1 MADSLFDSRYRYDY
15 IYPRGRSGETLR
27 AVDTADNDRPVVI
40 KRPAPNDAPP
50 IRAGQ
55 EVSILNERKALTRLA
70 GQATLTALLG
80 GGQFVVGGTPHQYIV
95 MERAEGEI
103 VAEMVLELAA
113 RGERL
118 PELEMLV
125 MVDSLLGVLGAAHA
139 LDIVYNDVDA
149 KHLFWDRDNYRLK
162 LIDWGNAV
170 FLEGDDITPQGVSR
184 QSDIFQVGELLY
196 FILSG
201 GGRIEIPRDGG
212 SDFRADFGYEASRVH
227 SRLQAIIS
235 RAVHPN
241 AKLRYS
247 KIDDLRKDLA
257 AYREPLER
265 ERNAILG
272 RVTERLKR
280 DRSKD
285 ELYSLLKVLEPALEM
300 DPGYPAAREIQRE
313 ISGRLNELEI
323 AADLDAARI
332 YLESGNWA
340 RATGLLEELRQHS
353 RGETGIL
360 IALLLEW
367 SRLLQDKDFR
377 PAPPAVLDAIVL
389 LFERHPA
396 RAAHLLLTQDDERV
410 EARQVQWLLAERI
423 SAHLPE
429 VLLLRPNLYRL
440 DAALY
445 YLNEEGVPVS
455 EPRALLAEIRNTL
468 DDVPEPQTVSLIA
481 LRDRYRK
488 AVDSLTALGT
498 LLEAV
503 NSSYKLP
510 NRKLPMSALERALNA
525 AMALADNMHVIG
537 KQATS
542 SPRDALGA
550 LDSSRSIEP
559 ENPVWDYVAQMLDSL
574 YETLE
579 AYQIYVPSA
588 DGSDLELWLS
598 TAQNELEPY
607 TERLFDEMLV
617 SIVKGLGVSEKSWRT
632 FAAATIQGNRASAIN
647 ALSQAIDGVSTV
659 SPTLSGWLGQL
670 RTIITNASY
679 IERHALYGGLG
690 RALADGWDAYDR
702 GRLGDAERLGSQAME
717 IARNDAERFAARRLR
732 ELAEA
737 TRGWVERNG
746 VSDAKRTQATLT
758 QVELLYT
765 SEENNTRNS
774 FSAQMPTKET
784 YLKAMGKGL
793 VELYNRS
800 STAAIRLLFFNY
812 LLLATLDAHDDALED
827 AAFWREAAMR
837 TLPEIGP
844 KHPAARALDDLAD
857 RRRDLQQAEDTLG
870 RVNGP
875 HALSSLENTRKSL
888 EENPQ
893 ARTLSPAIYSL
904 RELEAAVRDWSDGEF
919 RAAGIKLENALKALD
934 DVESQ
939 AAISVTNYRAWLM
952 DLISAAADLH
962 TSSRTMLQVIETRPD
977 EPRENVRATHHRL
990 VDVTTRLLGQSYAA
1004 NLRSWRDTYEAFLA
1018 AYSDRTMRRSAR
1030 LARFNELFRAMFID
1044 RHPAYPLYRHWYE
1057 QTEHAPEFP
1066 APPTDEPT
1074 PRLTEEEPPPTL
1086 SEAPHAPDLLPQ
1098 EPLDDAPPVER
1109 RRERRRSG
1117 SRLPL
1122 IAGILLLLVVAAG
1135 VIVAA
1140 NGGLPGQTPTAAPT
1154 QTVAAGVAVVM
1165 ATDEATEP
1173 PTDEATPT
1181 SGSGFIMFTPA
1192 PGSEATEAPTIS
1204 RALPT
1209 RTPAPTDPPATSDF
1223 PAIAP
1228 TEPTVAPTTAPTST
1242 PDLPTPTQ
1250 TFTPAPT
1257 DTPTPVPTARPT
1269 LPPGGLTGKQDLL
1282 MAASGAGDDVPWTA
1296 AQFAQPSPDAVWRL
1310 GVADAEGDGTGDVV
1324 VVPMPPDVLE
1334 TFFGND
1340 ASQRIRAVE
1349 ATLALT
1355 TFEQSL
1361 MSEQQVF
1368 FGTVLASA
1376 ADPQQTIGVQVQVNQ
1391 PGIINLGQ
1399 REGSIV
1405 RMISQRSVAAMV
1417 VNIRLTRDPVTGV
1430 VTTYYNGEQ
1439 LGQPVLFVPPEE
1451 PVVPVLFVRNGG
1463 IIVSVSEWTVTL
1475 E

>member
-27 AVDTADNDRPVVI
+27 AVDTGDHDRPVVI

-70 GQATLTALLG
+70 GQATVTTLLG

-95 MERAEGEI
+95 MERAEGAI
-103 VAEMVLELAA
+103 VADLVLELAA
-113 RGERL
+113 HGERL

-125 MVDSLLGVLGAAHA
+125 IVDALLGVLSAAHA

-149 KHLFWDRDNYRLK
+149 KHLFWDRDQYRLK

-184 QSDIFQVGELLY
+184 QSDIFQVGELLF

-212 SDFRADFGYEASRVH
+212 DDFRADFGYESSRVH

-241 AKLRYS
+241 VKLRYR

-265 ERNAILG
+265 ERNSILG

-285 ELYSLLKVLEPALEM
+285 ELYSLASVLEPALTM

-313 ISGRLNELEI
+313 ISGRLSDIEI

-340 RATGLLEELRQHS
+340 RATGLLEELRAQS

-367 SRLLQDKDFR
+367 SKLLQDKNLR

-445 YLNEEGVPVS
+445 YLSEEGVPVG
-455 EPRALLAEIRNTL
+455 EPRALLAEIRAML
-468 DDVPEPQTVSLIA
+468 DDVPSPQTVSLIA

-510 NRKLPMSALERALNA
+510 NRKLPLSALERALNA

-550 LDSSRSIEP
+550 LDSSRNIEP
-559 ENPVWDYVAQMLDSL
+559 ENPVWDHVAQMLDSL

-617 SIVKGLGVSEKSWRT
+617 SIVKGLGVAEKSWRT
-632 FAAATIQGNRASAIN
+632 YAAATIQGNRSGAVT
-647 ALSQAIDGVSTV
+647 ALSQAVDGVSTV
-659 SPTLSGWLGQL
+659 SPTLSGWLSQL
-670 RTIITNASY
+670 RTVVTNSSY
-679 IERHALYGGLG
+679 VERHALYGGLG
-690 RALADGWDAYDR
+690 RALADGWDAFDR
-702 GRLGDAERLGSQAME
+702 GRLSDAERLGGQAME
-717 IARNDAERFAARRLR
+717 IARNDAERQAARRLR
-732 ELAEA
+732 ELTEA

-758 QVELLYT
+758 QIELLYT
-765 SEENNTRNS
+765 AEENNTRNS

-793 VELYNRS
+793 VELYGRGN
-800 STAAIRLLFFNY
+800 TAAVRLLFFNY

-837 TLPEIGP
+837 TLPEFGP

-870 RVNGP
+870 RINGP
-875 HALSSLENTRKSL
+875 HALSSLEATRKAL
-888 EENPQ
+888 EDNPQ

-904 RELEAAVRDWSDGEF
+904 RELEAAVRDWADGEF
-919 RAAGIKLENALKALD
+919 RASGIKLENALKALD

-952 DLISAAADLH
+952 DLIAASADLH
-962 TSSRTMLQVIETRPD
+962 SASKTMAGVIDTKPD
-977 EPRENVRATHHRL
+977 EPRENVRATHHRM
-990 VDVTTRLLGQSYAA
+990 VEMTTRLLGQSYAA
-1004 NLRSWRDTYEAFLA
+1004 NLRNWRDTYESFLA
-1018 AYSDRTMRRSAR
+1018 AYTDRTMRRSAR

-1057 QTEHAPEFP
+1057 LTERAPEFP

-1074 PRLTEEEPPPTL
+1074 PRITEEEPARATL
-1086 SEAPHAPDLLPQ
+1086 SDAPHAPNLSPD
-1098 EPLDDAPPVER
+1098 EPLEGEPPER
-1109 RRERRRSG
+1109 RRERKRSG

-1122 IAGILLLLVVAAG
+1122 IALLLVLLVVAAG

-1140 NGGLPGQTPTAAPT
+1140 NGGLPGQPPAAAPSAT
-1154 QTVAAGVAVVM
+1154 TEASIAVAM
-1165 ATDEATEP
+1165 ATEEATDP
-1173 PTDEATPT
+1173 PSDAATPT

-1192 PGSEATEAPTIS
+1192 PQGETTEAATIS

-1209 RTPAPTDPPATSDF
+1209 RTPAPPTDLPLATD
-1223 PAIAP
+1223 AP
-1228 TEPTVAPTTAPTST
+1228 VIVPTST
-1242 PDLPTPTQ
+1242 PEPPTATQ

-1257 DTPTPVPTARPT
+1257 DTHTPVPTARPT
-1269 LPPGGLTGKQDLL
+1269 LPPGGLTGEQDLL
-1282 MAASGAGDDVPWTA
+1282 VAAGGAGDDVPWTA

-1310 GVADAEGDGTGDVV
+1310 GVADAEGDGSGEVV
-1324 VVPMPPDVLE
+1324 VVPMPPGVLE
-1334 TFFGND
+1334 AFYGDD
-1340 ASQRIRAVE
+1340 ASQRIRAIE

-1355 TFEQSL
+1355 TFDQSL
-1361 MSEQQVF
+1361 VGEQQVF
-1368 FGTVLASA
+1368 FGAILASA
-1376 ADPQQTIGVQVQVNQ
+1376 ADPQQTIGVQVQLNQ
-1391 PGIINLGQ
+1391 PGVINLGQ

-1405 RMISQRSVAAMV
+1405 RMISQRSVTAPV
-1417 VNIRLTRDPVTGV
+1417 VNIRLTRDPITGV

-1439 LGQPVLFVPPEE
+1439 LGQPVLFIPPDE

>member
-27 AVDTADNDRPVVI
+27 AVDTGDKDRPVVI

-70 GQATLTALLG
+70 GQATVTALLG

-103 VAEMVLELAA
+103 VADVVLELAA

-125 MVDSLLGVLGAAHA
+125 IVDKLLEVLSAAHA
-139 LDIVYNDVDA
+139 QDIVYNDVDA
-149 KHLFWDRDNYRLK
+149 KHLFWDREHYRLK

-201 GGRIEIPRDGG
+201 GGRIDIPRDAG
-212 SDFRADFGYEASRVH
+212 SDYRADFGYESTRVH

-241 AKLRYS
+241 AKLRYR

-265 ERNAILG
+265 ERNNIIG
-272 RVTERLKR
+272 RVTERMKR

-285 ELYSLLKVLEPALEM
+285 ELYSLLTVLEPALAM
-300 DPGYPAAREIQRE
+300 DPGYPPAHEIQRE
-313 ISGRLNELEI
+313 ISGRLSDLEV

-332 YLESGNWA
+332 YLESGNWG
-340 RATGLLEELRQHS
+340 RAVTLLEELRQHS
-353 RGETGIL
+353 RGETGTL

-367 SRLLQDKDFR
+367 SRLLVDKDLR

-389 LFERHPA
+389 LFERFPA
-396 RAAHLLLTQDDERV
+396 RAAHLLLTQDDGRV

-429 VLLLRPNLYRL
+429 VLLLRPNMYRL

-445 YLNEEGVPVS
+445 YLSEDGVPVG
-455 EPRALLAEIRNTL
+455 EPRALLAEIRNAL
-468 DDVPEPQTVSLIA
+468 DDVSPGISMIT

-503 NSSYKLP
+503 NSTYKLP

-542 SPRDALGA
+542 SPRDALAA
-550 LDSSRSIEP
+550 LDSSRNIEP
-559 ENPVWDYVAQMLDSL
+559 ENLAWDMVAQMLDSL

-579 AYQIYVPSA
+579 AYQIYVPTA

-617 SIVKGLGVSEKSWRT
+617 SIVKGLGVAEKSWRT
-632 FAAATIQGNRASAIN
+632 FAGATIQGNRNAAVN
-647 ALSQAIDGVSTV
+647 ALAQATDAVSTV
-659 SPTLSGWLGQL
+659 SPTLAGWLNQL
-670 RTIITNASY
+670 KSVVGNSSY
-679 IERHALYGGLG
+679 VERHALYGGLG
-690 RALADGWDAYDR
+690 RALADGWDAYDK
-702 GRLGDAERLGSQAME
+702 GRLGDAERLGGQAME
-717 IARNDAERFAARRLR
+717 IARNDAERYAARRLR
-732 ELAEA
+732 ELSET

-746 VSDAKRTQATLT
+746 VSDAKRTQAALT
-758 QVELLYT
+758 QIELLYT
-765 SEENNTRNS
+765 AEENSTRNS
-774 FSAQMPTKET
+774 FSAQMPSKET

-793 VELYNRS
+793 VDLYNRS
-800 STAAIRLLFFNY
+800 STAAVRILFFNY
-812 LLLATLDAHDDALED
+812 ILLATLDAHDDALED
-827 AAFWREAAMR
+827 ATFWRDAAMR
-837 TLPEIGP
+837 TLPDLGP

-870 RVNGP
+870 RINGP
-875 HALSSLENTRKSL
+875 YALASLENTRLAL
-888 EENPQ
+888 ESNSQ

-934 DVESQ
+934 DVEAQ
-939 AAISVTNYRAWLM
+939 AAISVTGYRSWLM
-952 DLISAAADLH
+952 DLIAGAADLH
-962 TSSRTMLQVIETRPD
+962 SSSKTMAQVIETRPD
-977 EPRENVRATHHRL
+977 EPRENVRATHHRM
-990 VDVTTRLLGQSYAA
+990 VEMTTRLLGQSYAA
-1004 NLRSWRDTYEAFLA
+1004 NLKNWRDTYEAFLA
-1018 AYSDRTMRRSAR
+1018 AYTDRTMRRSAR

-1044 RHPAYPLYRHWYE
+1044 RHPAYTLYRHWYE
-1057 QTEHAPEFP
+1057 LTERAPEFP
-1066 APPTDEPT
+1066 APPTDEPM
-1074 PRLTEEEPPPTL
+1074 PRLTEEVAPPPTL
-1086 SEAPHAPDLLPQ
+1086 SEAPHAPEPAAELPD
-1098 EPLDDAPPVER
+1098 EDAPAIP
-1109 RRERRRSG
+1109 RRERKRSGG

-1122 IAGILLLLVVAAG
+1122 IAALLLVAVVAVG
-1135 VIVAA
+1135 VVVAM
-1140 NGGLPGQTPTAAPT
+1140 NGGLPPGQPTAALT
-1154 QTVAAGVAVVM
+1154 STTESRVEVAL
-1165 ATDEATEP
+1165 ATEEATEETTVAS
-1173 PTDEATPT
+1173 PT
-1181 SGSGFIMFTPA
+1181 SGFIMFTQVPA
-1192 PGSEATEAPTIS
+1192 DATSDPNVTPTATIS
-1204 RALPT
+1204 RALAT
-1209 RTPAPTDPPATSDF
+1209 RTPGPTNTPNEPAVV
-1223 PAIAP
+1223 P
-1228 TEPTVAPTTAPTST
+1228 TETEAP
-1242 PDLPTPTQ
+1242 PTPTQ

-1257 DTPTPVPTARPT
+1257 DTPTPIPTARPT
-1269 LPPGGLTGKQDLL
+1269 LPPGGLTGRQNLL
-1282 MAASGAGDDVPWTA
+1282 LAAADAGEDVPWTA
-1296 AQFAQPSPDAVWRL
+1296 AQFAQPSADAVWRL
-1310 GVADAEGDGTGDVV
+1310 GVADVEGDGSGEVV
-1324 VVPMPPDVLE
+1324 VVPIPPTVLE
-1334 TFFGND
+1334 AFYGND
-1340 ASQRIRAVE
+1340 ASERIRTIE

-1355 TFEQSL
+1355 TFDPSL
-1361 MSEQQVF
+1361 VGEQQVF
-1368 FGTVLASA
+1368 FGAILASA
-1376 ADPQQTIGVQVQVNQ
+1376 ADPQQTIGVQVQLNQ
-1391 PGIINLGQ
+1391 PGVINLGQ

-1405 RMISQRSVAAMV
+1405 RLISQRSVTAPV
-1417 VNIRLTRDPVTGV
+1417 VNIRLTRDAVTGV
-1430 VTTYYNGEQ
+1430 VTTYYNNEQ
-1439 LGQPVLFVPPEE
+1439 LGQPVLFVPPDE

-1463 IIVSVSEWTVTL
+1463 IIVSVSEWAVTL